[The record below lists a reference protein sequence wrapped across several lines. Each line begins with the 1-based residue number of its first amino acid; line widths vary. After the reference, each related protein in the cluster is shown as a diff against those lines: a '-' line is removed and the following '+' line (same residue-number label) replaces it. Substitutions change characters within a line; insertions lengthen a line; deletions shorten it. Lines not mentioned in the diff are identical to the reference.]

1 MSAKPCRPTG
11 SLEGFVLRPMRPA
24 DLPAARALW
33 RATEGMGIGPGDAPR
48 ELAAFLARN
57 PGFSFV
63 ARTRAGTLAGAVLG
77 GHDGRRGFLYH
88 LAVRRR
94 HRGCGLGR
102 ALVERCLR
110 RLREA
115 GVGKVSIM
123 VFGDN
128 EAGLAFWRGAGWRER
143 PDLCVLQVS
152 FDAPVRPTAKRRRRS
167 AC

>member
-1 MSAKPCRPTG
+1 MSAAPCRP
-11 SLEGFVLRPMRPA
+11 SSSVEGFVLRPMRPA

-33 RATEGMGIGPGDAPR
+33 RSTEGVGMGPGDAPR

-57 PGFSFV
+57 PGLSVV
-63 ARTRAGTLAGAVLG
+63 ARTRGGALAGAVLG

-94 HRGCGLGR
+94 HRGRGLGR
-102 ALVERCLR
+102 ALVDRCLEG
-110 RLREA
+110 LRA
-115 GVGKVSIM
+115 TGVGKVSIM

-128 EAGLAFWRGAGWRER
+128 EPGLSFWRGAGWRER
-143 PDLCVLQVS
+143 PDLRVMQVS
-152 FDAPVRPTAKRRRRS
+152 FDAPACPPAPRRGRS